1 MRSALRFPMLAAAGL
16 VASSGAAIAQD
27 QAVAAPIPPQIA
39 QQLDVQQD
47 VGVLDRLRPAYDA
60 KGIPIGGFRL
70 FPQLEVSSAYD
81 DNVYLLPSAASDE
94 VFSEIGS
101 ARLVSEWGRHFV
113 ELYSG
118 VNNYN
123 YATFS
128 ALNLTDWDVGSDG
141 RYDVARGVS
150 VSAAGSYGEYHEPLY
165 SPNTLGTQAA
175 PNRFYKGH
183 AESTAV
189 YQPNRLGFGAGF
201 SYDRYDFSNAPLVG
215 GGVVDNADRDEDEY
229 QAYAR
234 STYDFSPGYSAFVKA
249 SYDSRSFD
257 QILDRDGFHRA
268 STGYRGDAGVDLQIT
283 NLLRG
288 EVYLGYLEQHF
299 DQHQVTPLKNID
311 GLDFGAQLD
320 WYATQLMTVHL
331 TASHQ
336 ISDVTL
342 ANVSASDDEIVKL
355 SADYEL
361 GYNIVAGGYGGYTHS
376 KLEGITRA
384 DDYPTAG
391 VSLKY
396 LVDNHFSADLSYS
409 YRDRSSNVTGVN
421 FTDNIIRFGITG
433 HI

>member
-1 MRSALRFPMLAAAGL
+1 M
-16 VASSGAAIAQD
+16 
-27 QAVAAPIPPQIA
+27 
-39 QQLDVQQD
+39 
-47 VGVLDRLRPAYDA
+47 
-60 KGIPIGGFRL
+60 
-70 FPQLEVSSAYD
+70 
-81 DNVYLLPSAASDE
+81 
-94 VFSEIGS
+94 
-101 ARLVSEWGRHFV
+101 
-113 ELYSG
+113 
-118 VNNYN
+118 
-123 YATFS
+123 
-128 ALNLTDWDVGSDG
+128 
-141 RYDVARGVS
+141 
-150 VSAAGSYGEYHEPLY
+150 
-165 SPNTLGTQAA
+165 
-175 PNRFYKGH
+175 
-183 AESTAV
+183 
-189 YQPNRLGFGAGF
+189 
-201 SYDRYDFSNAPLVG
+201 
-215 GGVVDNADRDEDEY
+215 
-229 QAYAR
+229 
-234 STYDFSPGYSAFVKA
+234 KA

-384 DDYPTAG
+384 DDYP
-391 VSLKY
+391 SRRCRPWKY